1 MVSSSESSWSRSDRC
16 TEDSTCVEVALH
28 RGRVRIRGSLM
39 PGLVLSFSPHT
50 WAEFIGRIKRH
61 ELDLASA

>member
-1 MVSSSESSWSRSDRC
+1 MSLSESSWYRSSRC

-39 PGLVLSFSPHT
+39 PDIVLSFSPHA

-61 ELDLASA
+61 ELDLAFA